1 MSNAPLVPSQPD
13 LSHELVSQELPEELR
28 GLDLEGV
35 LLERIDLSGRDAS
48 NVQLVKCRLVQLDLS
63 GSAAVGA
70 GFRDV
75 IAVGGSWA
83 TFGPSAQP
91 CAASNYR
98 TCG

>member
-1 MSNAPLVPSQPD
+1 MSKAPLAPARPD
-13 LSHELVSQELPEELR
+13 LSRELVSQELPEELR